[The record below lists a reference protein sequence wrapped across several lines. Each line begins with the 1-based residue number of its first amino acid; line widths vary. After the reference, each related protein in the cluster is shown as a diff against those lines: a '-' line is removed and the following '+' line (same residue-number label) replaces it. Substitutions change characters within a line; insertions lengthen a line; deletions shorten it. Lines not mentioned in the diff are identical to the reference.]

1 MFCTRTT
8 ILLAAIALATP
19 AAAQLP
25 RTQVQRNS
33 SNPSASSSASANR
46 WLRQLANDLDHLQE
60 DLLFERGKFP
70 QGLQEQIDQVAQA
83 VAHFQ
88 TVQAQRGDPAHL
100 QRDFQEMDEQ
110 IHELVNN
117 LEKTGDSWLRRQASR
132 IRYSDEQLHY
142 ALRPQTAPPGAS
154 PRELLVRQAHLLET
168 TARDL
173 RELAA
178 RVNRRDGS
186 LDEAIREFDE
196 HAEHFHGVV
205 EKGADAEHLRKD
217 FQDVDDAWHQVVE
230 LLNRSSYIYY
240 LRSAAQDVNRVHNQ
254 VHELVSGHHD
264 PVVET
269 PAVPPQRR
277 RPAIQFEIPG
287 IGRFQIPQ

>member
-1 MFCTRTT
+1 M
-8 ILLAAIALATP
+8 IALVTP
-19 AAAQLP
+19 ATAQLP
-25 RTQVQRNS
+25 RTQPQPNS
-33 SNPSASSSASANR
+33 STPSATSSASANR
-46 WLRQLANDLDHLQE
+46 WVQQLANDLDHLQE
-60 DLLFERGKFP
+60 DLFFERGKFP
-70 QGLQEQIDQVAQA
+70 QGLQKQIDQVAQA

-100 QRDFQEMDEQ
+100 QQDFQEMDEQ
-110 IHELVNN
+110 IHELVNQ

-142 ALRPQTAPPGAS
+142 SLQPKSSPPSAS
-154 PRELLVRQAHLLET
+154 PRELLARQAHLLET

-178 RVNRRDGS
+178 RVNRNDGS
-186 LDEAIREFDE
+186 LDEAVREFAE
-196 HAEHFHGVV
+196 QAEHFHGVV
-205 EKGADAEHLRKD
+205 EKGADAEHLRRD
-217 FQDVDDAWHQVVE
+217 FQEVDNAWHQVVE

-254 VHELVSGHHD
+254 VHELVSLDHN
-264 PVVET
+264 PVVDA
-269 PAVPPQRR
+269 PAVPPQQLR

-287 IGRFQIPQ
+287 VGRFQIPQ

>member
-8 ILLAAIALATP
+8 ILLAVIAMATP
-19 AAAQLP
+19 ADAQLT
-25 RTQVQRNS
+25 RTQPQRNS
-33 SNPSASSSASANR
+33 SNRSASSSASANR
-46 WLRQLANDLDHLQE
+46 WVRQLANDLDHLQE
-60 DLLFERGKFP
+60 DLFFERGKYP

-88 TVQAQRGDPAHL
+88 TVQAQSGDPAHL
-100 QRDFQEMDEQ
+100 QQDFQEMDEQ
-110 IHELVNN
+110 IHELVSQ
-117 LEKTGDSWLRRQASR
+117 LEKTGDSWVRRQASR

-142 ALRPQTAPPGAS
+142 ALQPQSTPPGAS
-154 PRELLVRQAHLLET
+154 PRELLARQAHLLET

-178 RVNRRDGS
+178 RVNRNDGS
-186 LDEAIREFDE
+186 LDEAIREFAKQ
-196 HAEHFHGVV
+196 AEHFHGVV
-205 EKGADAEHLRKD
+205 EKGADAEHLRRD
-217 FQDVDDAWHQVVE
+217 FQEVDNAWHQVVE

-254 VHELVSGHHD
+254 VHELAGRDHAPLVD
-264 PVVET
+264 T
-269 PAVPPQRR
+269 PAVPQLR